1 MSADADA
8 LLGELLLT
16 PEGRRDPYPRYRRVR
31 EVAPVHCSG
40 LGFWVL
46 SRYDDCQQLLRDP
59 RFGKGDRRDR
69 DAGLPEEAVAA
80 LARLRSRAPSLLFL
94 DPPDHT
100 RLRGLVSKAFTP
112 RTVERLRPRIGRLL
126 DELLD
131 TVDGGVDGT
140 VDVRAP
146 SPSRCR

>member
-16 PEGRRDPYPRYRRVR
+16 PEGRRDPYPRYRRIQ
-31 EVAPVHCSG
+31 EVAPVHRSG

-46 SRYDDCQQLLRDP
+46 SRYEDCQQLLRDP

-69 DAGLPEEAVAA
+69 DARLPEAAVAA
-80 LARLRSRAPSLLFL
+80 LARLRSRTPSLLFL

-100 RLRGLVSKAFTP
+100 RLRGLVS
-112 RTVERLRPRIGRLL
+112 
-126 DELLD
+126 
-131 TVDGGVDGT
+131 
-140 VDVRAP
+140 
-146 SPSRCR
+146 